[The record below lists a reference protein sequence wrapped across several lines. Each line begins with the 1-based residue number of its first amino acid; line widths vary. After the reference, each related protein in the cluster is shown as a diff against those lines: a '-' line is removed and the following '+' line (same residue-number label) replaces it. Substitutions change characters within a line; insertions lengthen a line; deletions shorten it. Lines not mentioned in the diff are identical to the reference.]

1 MKAPA
6 YLSFEL
12 LFWIAALLLLATSS
26 QPNVTEHQDFSFCPV
41 ANLGITW
48 CPGCGIGRSL
58 SHLLQGHLR
67 ESLQMHW
74 FGIPAL
80 LILLSRIFILFKQL
94 FTKRSLIG
102 REKYYV

>member
-12 LFWIAALLLLATSS
+12 LFWVAALLLLATTSTSS
-26 QPNVTEHQDFSFCPV
+26 LTAHQDFSFCPL

-48 CPGCGIGRSL
+48 CPGCGIGRSI
-58 SHLLQGHLR
+58 SLLLHGQLQ
-67 ESLQMHW
+67 ESLSMHW

-80 LILLSRIFILFKQL
+80 LILLYRIFILFKQL
-94 FTKRSLIG
+94 FIKRSLIG

>member
-12 LFWIAALLLLATSS
+12 LFWLTALLLLATIS
-26 QPNVTEHQDFSFCPV
+26 QPQEAGHQEFSFCPL
-41 ANLGITW
+41 ANMGITW

-58 SHLLQGHLR
+58 SHLLHGHIS
-67 ESLQMHW
+67 ESLRMHW

>member
-1 MKAPA
+1 MKAPL

-12 LFWIAALLLLATSS
+12 LFWIAALLLLATTS
-26 QPNVTEHQDFSFCPV
+26 QTNATAHQDFSLCPL
-41 ANLGITW
+41 ANMGITW
-48 CPGCGIGRSL
+48 CSGCGIGRSL
-58 SHLLQGHLR
+58 GHLLHGHIQ
-67 ESLQMHW
+67 ESFRMHW